1 MKEVKVVNI
10 TNMSNDERIEY
21 IKKSNE
27 ESGNTVDCMNF
38 NETMKG
44 YHVYALNDA
53 NDILL
58 EKGFTKEQIK
68 EIKNTMRGSMNWAI
82 DMMTMS
88 EARKYYKTH

>member
-1 MKEVKVVNI
+1 MKEIIARNLSG
-10 TNMSNDERIEY
+10 MSHDEMMEE
-21 IKKSNE
+21 IKRSNE

-44 YHVYALNDA
+44 YHAYALNDA

-88 EARKYYKTH
+88 EARKYYETH